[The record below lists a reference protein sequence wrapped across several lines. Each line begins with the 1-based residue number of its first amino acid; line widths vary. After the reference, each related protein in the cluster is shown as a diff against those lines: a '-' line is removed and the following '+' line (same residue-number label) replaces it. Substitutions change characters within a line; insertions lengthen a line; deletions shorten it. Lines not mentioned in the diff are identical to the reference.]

1 MRGGGAILRRLPEDQ
16 FVQAGRFKVRYLT
29 AGTVESPVILL
40 HGLGASSEIWMHN
53 IGALAVAHR
62 VYVPDLIGFGK
73 SERPQTPL
81 TPYGYAQ
88 SLSDFMNALGI
99 GKAKLVGSS
108 FGGGMALLA
117 AALFPERV
125 EKLMVVGSA
134 GFGRELVWTL
144 RALSVPVIGEILS
157 YPSRSGVRA
166 FFRKAVYNPAVL
178 TSSFVNL
185 YYTYFK
191 SPGFRDYLLKLV
203 RMMVDIRGVKP
214 EIIGPI
220 IWNLRDITQPALIL
234 WGERDGIVPLQHAYF
249 GKKRIRDARLQI
261 MKDCGHIPFYEKPEE
276 FNKIALEFLSNAS

>member
-1 MRGGGAILRRLPEDQ
+1 MGGGAILRRLPEDQ

-29 AGTVESPVILL
+29 AGAVESPVILL

-53 IGALAVAHR
+53 IEALALAHR

-73 SERPQTPL
+73 SERPETPL
-81 TPYGYAQ
+81 TPYGYTQ
-88 SLSDFMNALGI
+88 SIFDFMNALGI

-108 FGGGMALLA
+108 FGGGIALLA

-125 EKLMVVGSA
+125 EKLMVVGTA
-134 GFGRELVWTL
+134 GFGRELIWTI
-144 RALSVPVIGEILS
+144 RALSLPVIGEILS
-157 YPSRSGVRA
+157 YPSRSGVRV
-166 FFRKAVYNPAVL
+166 FFRKAVHNPAVI

-185 YYTYFK
+185 NYSYFK

-203 RMMVDIRGVKP
+203 RMMVDIHGVKP

-234 WGERDGIVPLQHAYF
+234 WGERDRVIPLQHAYF
-249 GKKRIRDARLQI
+249 GKKRIRDARMHI
-261 MKDCGHIPFYEKPEE
+261 IKDCGHIPFYEKPKE
-276 FNKIALEFLSNAS
+276 FNKLTLEFLSNAS